1 MMTEERSLPDDVEPH
16 GKTPLFTSETVPDKI
31 LSHHEL
37 QAGTWGL
44 LTVEAGTVSFFRQG
58 DDLPVAVISCEKPFV
73 ILPEEVH
80 HVRLSED
87 AKFFVTF
94 YKRAKS

>member
-1 MMTEERSLPDDVEPH
+1 MMTESRYLPDDVEPC
-16 GKTPLFTSETVPDKI
+16 GKTPLFTNETVPDKI
-31 LSHHEL
+31 LNHHEL

-44 LTVEAGTVSFFRQG
+44 LTVEAGTVNFFLKGG
-58 DDLPVAVISCEKPFV
+58 DAPFSVIPSGETFV

-87 AKFFVTF
+87 AEFFVTF
-94 YKRAKS
+94 YKRAKN

>member
-1 MMTEERSLPDDVEPH
+1 MTQERFLPDDLEAS
-16 GKTPLFTSETVPDKI
+16 GKTSLFTNETVPDKI
-31 LSHHEL
+31 LTHHEL

-58 DDLPVAVISCEKPFV
+58 EDTPVAVISSEKPFV

-80 HVRLSED
+80 YVRLSED
-87 AKFFVTF
+87 ARFFVTF
-94 YKRAKS
+94 YKRGKG

>member
-1 MMTEERSLPDDVEPH
+1 MTQPRDLPDDAEPC
-16 GKTPLFTSETVPDKI
+16 GKTPVFTNETVPDTI
-31 LSHHEL
+31 LNHHQL

-44 LTVEAGTVSFFRQG
+44 LTVEAGSVSFFRKEE
-58 DDLPVAVISCEKPFV
+58 DTPVSVISSEKPFV

-94 YKRAKS
+94 YKRVKS

>member
-1 MMTEERSLPDDVEPH
+1 MMTEQRYLPDDVEPY
-16 GKTPLFTSETVPDKI
+16 GKTPLFTNETVPDK
-31 LSHHEL
+31 LLNHHDL

-58 DDLPVAVISCEKPFV
+58 ADAPFAVISSGKPFV

-87 AKFFVTF
+87 ARFFVAF
-94 YKRAKS
+94 YKRPKK

>member
-16 GKTPLFTSETVPDKI
+16 GKTPVFTNGTVPDKI
-31 LSHHEL
+31 LNHHDL

-44 LTVEAGTVSFFRQG
+44 LTVETGTVSFFRKG
-58 DDLPVAVISCEKPFV
+58 DDAPLAVIASGKPFV

-80 HVRLSED
+80 YVRLSED

-94 YKRAKS
+94 YTRPKN

>member
-1 MMTEERSLPDDVEPH
+1 MTEERFLPDDVGPS
-16 GKTPLFTSETVPDKI
+16 GQTLLFTNESVPDKI
-31 LSHHEL
+31 LNHHEL

-58 DDLPVAVISCEKPFV
+58 EDTPVAVISSGEPFV

-80 HVRLSED
+80 YVRLSED
-87 AKFFVTF
+87 AQFFVTF
-94 YKRAKS
+94 YKRGKS